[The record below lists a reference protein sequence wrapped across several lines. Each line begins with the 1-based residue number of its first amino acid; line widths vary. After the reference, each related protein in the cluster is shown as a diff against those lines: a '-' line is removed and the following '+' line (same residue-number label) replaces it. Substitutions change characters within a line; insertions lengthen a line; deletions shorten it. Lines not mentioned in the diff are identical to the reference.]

1 MSGRQRT
8 LIVLLMIVAGLGV
21 VYVVATADRVLPS
34 LGETL
39 SSRLPQATA
48 SPPRSRD
55 ASATASE
62 IEVFAGACGDLLK
75 RDYVPALR
83 ELSAPDWYLGR
94 YRDRLVDL
102 ITAYRDSLRDA
113 TTRQQV
119 LQAFERHLDSV
130 APLILEYDADLTP
143 VLVAAGCWP
152 TTSLGGY
159 YQRIAQTWERQ
170 WTWEYHNPR

>member
-1 MSGRQRT
+1 MFFFKR
-8 LIVLLMIVAGLGV
+8 LLLAIVITVAGAVGV
-21 VYVVATADRVLPS
+21 SFIYRAVVEDHTPLQV
-34 LGETL
+34 
-39 SSRLPQATA
+39 TA

-55 ASATASE
+55 AAATVSE
-62 IEVFAGACGDLLK
+62 VEVFAGACVDLLQ

-83 ELSAPDWYLGR
+83 ELPAPDWYLGR

-102 ITAYRDSLRDA
+102 ITAYRSSLRDA
-113 TTRQQV
+113 ATRQQV

-159 YQRIAQTWERQ
+159 YERIAQTWECQ
-170 WTWEYHNPR
+170 WTWEYHNQQG